1 MDDIPKTPIYQP
13 RKESVRLKYQVRD
26 ERLIHHRPV
35 DIACQR
41 FTPEN
46 HVYSQDKV
54 AQYEDHYTQH
64 VQSQAEMFHVLG
76 VVHQGVVRR

>member
-1 MDDIPKTPIYQP
+1 M
-13 RKESVRLKYQVRD
+13 
-26 ERLIHHRPV
+26 
-35 DIACQR
+35 

-46 HVYSQDKV
+46 QVYSQDKV

-64 VQSQAEMFHVLG
+64 VQSQAQMFHVLG